1 MKIQKRFCFLLFYL
15 LSVVAFA
22 QKNEVKVMYSPV
34 SLLRVDNWGRDFDG
48 LNAKYTGA
56 FMIEYNHYVKPRLK
70 LGINIAYDN
79 EKISG
84 EKSETFKNPRPPY
97 EWITTKIKQTNK
109 EGWFFFG
116 PQVGYEYIQ
125 KENFRLGSL
134 VGLSMVLISTEDIV
148 DPLTGQESDSII
160 NEKDTK
166 INLFFHA
173 EVINFTWGKNYGLT
187 GQVGFGHK
195 GLVSLGGF
203 VKW

>member
-1 MKIQKRFCFLLFYL
+1 MKMQKRFCFLLFYL

-34 SLLRVDNWGRDFDG
+34 SLLRVDNWGRD
-48 LNAKYTGA
+48 
-56 FMIEYNHYVKPRLK
+56 
-70 LGINIAYDN
+70 
-79 EKISG
+79 
-84 EKSETFKNPRPPY
+84 
-97 EWITTKIKQTNK
+97 
-109 EGWFFFG
+109 
-116 PQVGYEYIQ
+116 
-125 KENFRLGSL
+125 
-134 VGLSMVLISTEDIV
+134 IV
-148 DPLTGQESDSII
+148 DSLTGQESDNII

>member
-1 MKIQKRFCFLLFYL
+1 M
-15 LSVVAFA
+15 
-22 QKNEVKVMYSPV
+22 
-34 SLLRVDNWGRDFDG
+34 
-48 LNAKYTGA
+48 
-56 FMIEYNHYVKPRLK
+56 
-70 LGINIAYDN
+70 
-79 EKISG
+79 
-84 EKSETFKNPRPPY
+84 
-97 EWITTKIKQTNK
+97 
-109 EGWFFFG
+109 
-116 PQVGYEYIQ
+116 GYEYIQ